1 MRNITNFLEGRLKLR
16 VNKEK
21 SAADR
26 PWRRK
31 FLGFSF
37 CISRD
42 GIGIR
47 VRNKSVKKFM
57 DRVRQILSRRGGLST
72 KQRLEKLSRF
82 VIGWANYLV

>member
-21 SAADR
+21 NAADR

-31 FLGFSF
+31 FLISF
-37 CISRD
+37 RISRD